1 MPCDLT
7 LEFLLWLEFF
17 FFFLKV
23 ALLNLITI
31 SSTWARVIDVM
42 DCEVS
47 MLQRGDLKIIMVLY
61 SAFDISVVFSQVQDC
76 LGSLVLVLH
85 LVSYLDRCLLHQ
97 WLGWVLVCMLRKMRL
112 FNVWVSVCL
121 NLVLNDW
128 LVQCNCSFTSIC
140 CFVDGTSC
148 TVIKRDQQGCIP
160 SSSWIISH
168 KVSH

>member
-1 MPCDLT
+1 MS
-7 LEFLLWLEFF
+7 FF
-17 FFFLKV
+17 YGWNFFSFFLKV

-42 DCEVS
+42 DSEVS

-112 FNVWVSVCL
+112 L
-121 NLVLNDW
+121 HQW
-128 LVQCNCSFTSIC
+128 L
-140 CFVDGTSC
+140 G
-148 TVIKRDQQGCIP
+148 
-160 SSSWIISH
+160 
-168 KVSH
+168 

>member
-1 MPCDLT
+1 
-7 LEFLLWLEFF
+7 LEFFF

-42 DCEVS
+42 DSEVS

-112 FNVWVSVCL
+112 L
-121 NLVLNDW
+121 HQW
-128 LVQCNCSFTSIC
+128 L
-140 CFVDGTSC
+140 G
-148 TVIKRDQQGCIP
+148 
-160 SSSWIISH
+160 
-168 KVSH
+168 

>member
-1 MPCDLT
+1 LS
-7 LEFLLWLEFF
+7 FF
-17 FFFLKV
+17 YGRNFFSFFLKV

-42 DCEVS
+42 DSEVS

-112 FNVWVSVCL
+112 L
-121 NLVLNDW
+121 HQW
-128 LVQCNCSFTSIC
+128 L
-140 CFVDGTSC
+140 G
-148 TVIKRDQQGCIP
+148 
-160 SSSWIISH
+160 
-168 KVSH
+168 